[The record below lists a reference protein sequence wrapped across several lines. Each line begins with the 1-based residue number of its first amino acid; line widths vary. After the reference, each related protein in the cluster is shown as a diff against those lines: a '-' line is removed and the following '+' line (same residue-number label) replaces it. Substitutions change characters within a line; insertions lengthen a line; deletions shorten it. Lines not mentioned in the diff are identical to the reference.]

1 VKRGSLS
8 RRTATLSVAGAL
20 LAALLAVATLFPVPY
35 VVYSPGPVRNTL
47 GSYDGKQV
55 IQVDGH
61 ETYPT
66 TGELALT
73 TVGVTGADDEL
84 GLLPALRAWVDPR
97 YAVVPR
103 ELIYPDGVTPEEVKE
118 ENQQLMERSQESAKA
133 AAIRQVGDE
142 VRESVV
148 IESVVKGSPADG
160 NLRAGDIIRTV
171 DGRPISTP
179 EQVGQ
184 AVRAHKPGETVT
196 LEVEREGV
204 PTTVTITTTSNRN
217 DNNVAYIGI
226 SPAAGYDFPYEVDIT
241 LAREIGGPSAGLM
254 FSLGIYDTLTPGALT
269 GGKRIA
275 GTGTISADGRVGG
288 IGGIQQ
294 KIAAAADEG
303 ATAFLAPEGNCP
315 QALEARNDGMQIVNV
330 ATLADAID
338 AVSKVA
344 DGRIDE
350 LPKCG

>member
-1 VKRGSLS
+1 LS

-20 LAALLAVATLFPVPY
+20 LAALIAVATLFPVPY
-35 VVYSPGPVRNTL
+35 VVYSPGPIRNTL
-47 GSYDGKQV
+47 GSHDGKKV

-73 TVGVTGADDEL
+73 TVGVTGADEEL

-103 ELIYPDGVTPEEVKE
+103 ELIYPDGITPEEIKE
-118 ENQQLMERSQESAKA
+118 ENRELMERSQETAKA

-148 IESVVKGSPADG
+148 IDSVVKGSPADG
-160 NLRAGDIIRTV
+160 NVRPGDIIRTV
-171 DGRPISTP
+171 DGRQITTP

-184 AVRAHKPGETVT
+184 AVRTHKPGETVT
-196 LEVEREGV
+196 LEVEREGI

-226 SPAAGYDFPYEVDIT
+226 SPASGYDFPYEVDIT

-275 GTGTISADGRVGG
+275 GTGTISANGRVGG

-303 ATAFLAPEGNCP
+303 ATAFLAPESNCP
-315 QALEARNDGMQIVNV
+315 QALEARSDGMRIVKV
-330 ATLADAID
+330 ATLSEAID

-344 DGRIDE
+344 NGRLDE